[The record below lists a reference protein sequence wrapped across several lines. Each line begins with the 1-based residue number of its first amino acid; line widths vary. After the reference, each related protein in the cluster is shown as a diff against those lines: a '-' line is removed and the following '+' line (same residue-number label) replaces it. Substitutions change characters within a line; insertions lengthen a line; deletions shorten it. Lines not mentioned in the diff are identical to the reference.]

1 VTLVTVG
8 FLLAGFI
15 LLLAGAEGLVRGAS
29 GIAARLRIP
38 PLVIGLTVVAFGTSA
53 PEFAV
58 SLRSTFDGQTGL
70 AVGNVVGSNVFNVL
84 FVLGV
89 SAIITPLAV
98 SRQLVRVDVPIM
110 ATASAVV
117 WFMAVDGLIGR
128 LEGTILASALVLYL
142 LLQVKLGMSDGQ
154 LEESKPGR
162 APRGG
167 GSVAGGGS
175 APGRSGPPMGVAG
188 TAGRETPV
196 LIQVGM
202 ALAGLGLLVLGA
214 RWLVAGAVEVASALG
229 ISDLVIGL
237 TVIAG
242 GTSLP
247 EVATSVLASLRG
259 ERDIAVGN
267 VVGSNLF
274 NILGVLGITAAI
286 APGGLP
292 VPSAAP
298 GFDFPFMTASALACL
313 PIFFTGL
320 AISRWEGGVFVAYYI
335 AYVSYLI
342 LRATEHAALPLVS
355 WIMVGFAVPLTLI
368 VLAGSLLQ
376 ARNRRR
382 STRGG

>member
-1 VTLVTVG
+1 VSLVTVG
-8 FLLAGFI
+8 LLVAGLV

-70 AVGNVVGSNVFNVL
+70 AVGNVVGSNIFNVL
-84 FVLGV
+84 FILGL

-117 WFMAVDGLIGR
+117 WFMAVDGFIGR
-128 LEGTILASALVLYL
+128 LEGSILASTLLLYL
-142 LLQVKLGMSDGQ
+142 LLQVKLGMADGQ
-154 LEESKPGR
+154 LQEGKPGR
-162 APRGG
+162 ALPGTGSGG
-167 GSVAGGGS
+167 GAAS
-175 APGRSGPPMGVAG
+175 APGRSGASPEVVGA
-188 TAGRETPV
+188 AGRATPILV
-196 LIQVGM
+196 QAGM

-214 RWLVAGAVEVASALG
+214 RWLVAGAVEIASALG

-286 APGGLP
+286 VPGGLP
-292 VPSAAP
+292 VPPAAP
-298 GFDFPFMTASALACL
+298 GFDLPFMTAAALACL

-320 AISRWEGGVFVAYYI
+320 AISRWEGGVFVAYYL
-335 AYVSYLI
+335 AYVSYLV
-342 LRATEHAALPLVS
+342 LRATEHDALPLVS
-355 WIMVGFAVPLTLI
+355 WFMVGFAVPLTLI
-368 VLAGSLLQ
+368 VLAGSVLQ
-376 ARNRRR
+376 ARHRRR